1 VIVIIKQYRA
11 GDGYLIAAD
20 APDHL
25 MPIYE
30 SDLHRCGLFRDTV
43 AVGDRLK
50 LSTGAMGR
58 LQIEKVSNG

>member
-1 VIVIIKQYRA
+1 MIVVVKQYRPS
-11 GDGYLIAAD
+11 DGYLIAAD

-43 AVGDRLK
+43 AVGDRLR
-50 LSTGAMGR
+50 LSQGAMGR
-58 LQIEKVSNG
+58 ISIEKV